1 MIETPGN
8 ARTGQLPAI
17 GRSRA
22 PFARREAITLA
33 SGVLLAQVAF
43 AGCLPMNDL
52 DLAKSG
58 SAGAGRFAVN
68 AQAGSAGSR
77 RTTPIA
83 SGGGGL
89 GGEDASLS
97 RAGSSGIPDAGPD
110 AVGVATNQGG
120 TSDPGPT
127 PQAGGE
133 TAGGGS
139 AGGGSAG
146 GSSAGD
152 SSGGSGGSNLPL
164 AEMPNDLP
172 NAPVVGTVACWPGTY
187 TIGSVIQNTY
197 EVETPTAI
205 YTVLRSSGNI
215 IDLNDKTSDSRLQW
229 VGISDY
235 RPKRGVGLTMTPQ
248 PAMTTTLDQ
257 DSVTAKHVRLIAQ
270 SVAGD
275 FGWVW
280 DFYVTQATLTVKKAG
295 APFGFTY
302 RGTPGGSLGSS
313 DRLGLSNGAVQ
324 SASDSYYGDLPGPA
338 EWAYVFDLTLGHS
351 LFLIQHL
358 DDGLGER
365 YDAKDADSATFT
377 FGDGKIS
384 ETPARFSLGLVGSAT
399 FSAVQAR
406 VAYVVH
412 ALQ

>member
-8 ARTGQLPAI
+8 ECTGQLPANS
-17 GRSRA
+17 RSRA
-22 PFARREAITLA
+22 PSATREAVTLA
-33 SGVLLAQVAF
+33 FGVLLAQVAF
-43 AGCLPMNDL
+43 SGCLPLNDL

-58 SAGAGRFAVN
+58 SAGAGGFAMK
-68 AQAGSAGSR
+68 AEASSGGSR
-77 RTTPIA
+77 STTPIA
-83 SGGGGL
+83 SGGGGF
-89 GGEDASLS
+89 GGEDASLP
-97 RAGSSGIPDAGPD
+97 RAGSSGTPDAGPD
-110 AVGVATNQGG
+110 AEGVATNEGG

-127 PQAGGE
+127 TQAGGS
-133 TAGGGS
+133 AVGGS

-146 GSSAGD
+146 GGGTGG
-152 SSGGSGGSNLPL
+152 SGGSGGSSLLL

-172 NAPVVGTVACWPGTY
+172 NAPVVGTITCWPGTY

-205 YTVLRSSGNI
+205 YTILRSSGNI

-235 RPKRGVGLTMTPQ
+235 RPKRGVGLTTNPQ

-257 DSVTAKHVRLIAQ
+257 DSVTAKHVRLAAQ

-275 FGWVW
+275 FSWVW
-280 DFYVTQATLTVKKAG
+280 DFYVTQATLTVTKAG

-313 DRLGLSNGAVQ
+313 DRLGLSSGAVQ
-324 SASDSYYGDLPGPA
+324 SATDSYSGDLPGPA

-358 DDGLGER
+358 DDGLGDR

-384 ETPARFSLGLVGSAT
+384 GLPARFSAGLIGSAT